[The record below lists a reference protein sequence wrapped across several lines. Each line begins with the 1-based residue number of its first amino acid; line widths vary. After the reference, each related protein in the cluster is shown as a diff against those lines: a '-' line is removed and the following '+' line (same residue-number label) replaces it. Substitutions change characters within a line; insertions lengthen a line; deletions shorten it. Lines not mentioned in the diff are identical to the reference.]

1 MVLLRLTF
9 IVSVTV
15 FLVMGIAGCAKNELP
30 TPTNPKYI
38 GIQPV
43 DEDQN
48 GVIDEKDVKALEE
61 KADNWFNVCV
71 LPFYIKAGIELKTE
85 KDINTEENTNILK
98 NNLTVSEWEKL
109 IDGINDLYKIRI
121 QQEATKMRVDNE
133 LISFDSGKVGGN
145 ALAPDRLDFWF
156 EDGRLAELTGI
167 SIPTPTSKYRKMSI
181 DMFYKLALN
190 KVAKIEYDTE
200 KHEWT
205 NQFLYVYIYIGD
217 MFINAEMVSRG
228 YARAKQTPKNSRY
241 DALFMKLEKEAKEKK
256 RGIWAFTNEF

>member
-1 MVLLRLTF
+1 MKVVF
-9 IVSVTV
+9 IISITV
-15 FLVMGIAGCAKNELP
+15 ISIIVFVGCAKYELP
-30 TPTNPKYI
+30 SANNPKYI
-38 GIQPV
+38 ASSQAV
-43 DEDQN
+43 DADEN
-48 GVIDEKDVKALEE
+48 GVIDDKDVQILNAKAN
-61 KADNWFNVCV
+61 DCFNTRVV
-71 LPFYIKAGIELKTE
+71 PFYEKAGIELKTE

-109 IDGINDLYKIRI
+109 NDGINDLYKTRI
-121 QQEATKMRVDNE
+121 QQEATKMRVDNKT
-133 LISFDSGKVGGN
+133 ISFDSGRVGGN
-145 ALAPDRLDFWF
+145 AYAPDRLDFWF

-167 SIPTPTSKYRKMSI
+167 SIPTATSKYRKMSI

-190 KVAKIEYDTE
+190 KVAKIEYDTK

-228 YARAKQTPKNSRY
+228 YARAKQTPKNNRY
-241 DALFMKLEKEAKEKK
+241 DALFTKLEKEAKENK